1 MLLSGISEADACI
14 EVAARFWYLGVR
26 MLTSPSVSSSADP
39 AEIKNTPPS
48 IQLAVPVRDHARSVS
63 STDRSLYGPVNG
75 FVGRCF
81 IRVCLWA
88 DLVVSWKRRSYTVP
102 QRGFPNL
109 ADSEPESEAGQHAVA
124 S

>member
-1 MLLSGISEADACI
+1 
-14 EVAARFWYLGVR
+14 
-26 MLTSPSVSSSADP
+26 MLTSSSVSSSADP
-39 AEIKNTPPS
+39 VEIKGIPPS
-48 IQLAVPVRDHARSVS
+48 IQLSVPVRDQARTVS
-63 STDRSLYGPVNG
+63 SVDRSLYGPVNG

-88 DLVVSWKRRSYTVP
+88 DLVSSWKHRSYAAP
-102 QRGFPNL
+102 AGGLPNF